1 MYYPYF
7 RGKQFELIA
16 IRESVA
22 LLRESGFVP
31 IVEPVRASLEGLD
44 KTLMS
49 LTDVG
54 AQAVVVVNPRYGDH
68 RENCEKILELLER
81 NYQGSD
87 VIKGG
92 ILLTSETSL
101 DQALDLISRVRG
113 LAKEPERLE
122 ATLIHAGFTDPRAL
136 SDQLGGVA
144 EGFRNVFLTDH
155 ANRLYRR
162 HFQGKPRILVSD
174 GFVQMRNADYP
185 PVEAFSDLHI
195 TFPEEGMDGYGDF
208 LTVGDSYSEGGGPA
222 YAVAI
227 HLTFIDPDQ
236 DDAMFIYHF
245 KSDTNDTPTDPAGKF
260 AQALGKMI
268 MKLDSGDS
276 KLLET
281 SAIREFRNLN
291 EHGHFPGLGYVKKL
305 SIKHHLE
312 TLANYHYVNRN
323 D

>member
-16 IRESVA
+16 IRESA
-22 LLRESGFVP
+22 TLLADSSFVP
-31 IVEPVRASLEGLD
+31 IVEPVRASLGGLD
-44 KTLMS
+44 KTLKS

-68 RENCEKILELLER
+68 RESCESISELLER
-81 NYQGSD
+81 GYQESD
-87 VIKGG
+87 TIGAG

-101 DQALDLISRVRG
+101 EKALA
-113 LAKEPERLE
+113 LAERFNKLGT
-122 ATLIHAGFTDPRAL
+122 TLIHAGFTDPRAL
-136 SDQLGGVA
+136 SDQLGEDA
-144 EGFRNVFLTDH
+144 ENFRNVFLADH

-162 HFQGKPRILVSD
+162 HFQGGPRILVGD
-174 GFVQMRNADYP
+174 GFIQMKNADYP
-185 PVEAFSDLHI
+185 PVETFSDLHI

-208 LTVGDSYSEGGGPA
+208 LTVGDNYSERGGPA

-260 AQALGKMI
+260 AQALNKMI
-268 MKLDSGDS
+268 SKLDSGDS

-281 SAIREFRNLN
+281 SAIVEFRDLN
-291 EHGHFPGLGYVKKL
+291 ERGHFPGLGYVKKL

-312 TLANYHYVNRN
+312 TLANYHYANRN